1 MSIKD
6 VERMLRESD
15 SNDEMYPSKP
25 ISNKMSKFIIS
36 PDKKNLIN
44 LDRVF
49 NIYVDNNY
57 VCFKGTYVDTSI
69 KFDTKEEAQ
78 EYLLQ
83 IYQNQNKDE

>member
-1 MSIKD
+1 
-6 VERMLRESD
+6 
-15 SNDEMYPSKP
+15 
-25 ISNKMSKFIIS
+25 MSKFIIS
-36 PDKKNLIN
+36 PDKKKLIN

-49 NIYVDNNY
+49 TIYLDNNY
-57 VCFKGTYVDTSI
+57 VGFKGSYVDTSI